1 MTLVFFDWI
10 GLDQFL
16 QHIKPKTNP
25 IFSIFK
31 NWSVVTHIIKPEVTL
46 NYSMRGIFFRFL
58 KIGFDPIGLDW
69 IGLDQPVPSVWIESC
84 PPLFSSLCEFTM
96 FEAFFKKKI
105 LSPNQIDFKVFIG
118 TSLKSMSTPKQNF

>member
-16 QHIKPKTNP
+16 RHIKPKTNP

-58 KIGFDPIGLDW
+58 KIGFDPIGLDL
-69 IGLDQPVPSVWIESC
+69 IGLDQPVPSVWIGSC
-84 PPLFSSLCEFTM
+84 PPLFSSLCEFTV
-96 FEAFFKKKI
+96 FEAFFLKKYY
-105 LSPNQIDFKVFIG
+105 PQIKSNFKVFIG
-118 TSLKSMSTPKQNF
+118 TS